1 MPHTTSLDDYQVK
14 HFFEIE
20 LGMPEATVERLAEE
34 GVERPEDLVE
44 FSLADVKTMV
54 ANLRRPGGSEP
65 DGDAGGTVPTFPF
78 KFGAKAM
85 LRLQN
90 ACDVAKCYET
100 LRCDMSAD
108 MLVCDPAIKNFKLEH
123 DALIERKKQTVVTPR
138 MSSNLNVVKWTESF
152 LDFLSRLVGVRNMP
166 LTYVVRE
173 TVEVDIGTE
182 VILLNGCCYTE
193 ESGSIEQ
200 ELIIRASHKHPL
212 CKDDNARMYFLLE
225 EATRSTSYAASI
237 KPFQKKRNGRDAW
250 FSIKKTTRWGGQV
263 ASGVGTSR
271 RLREPTKMEG

>member
-20 LGMPEATVERLAEE
+20 LGVPETTVERLAEE
-34 GVERPEDLVE
+34 GIERPEDLVE
-44 FSLADVKTMV
+44 FSLADIKTMV

-65 DGDAGGTVPTFPF
+65 DGDAGGTVPTSPF
-78 KFGAKAM
+78 KFGAKAT

-90 ACDVAKCYET
+90 ACDIMKHYEI
-100 LRCDMSAD
+100 LRCDTSAD
-108 MLVCDPAIKNFKLEH
+108 MLVYDPVIKNFKLEH

-138 MSSNLNVVKWTESF
+138 ISSNLNVVKWTESF
-152 LDFLSRLVGVRNMP
+152 LDFLSRLIGVRNTP
-166 LTYVVRE
+166 LTHVVRE

-182 VILLNGCCYTE
+182 VVLLNGCCYTE

-200 ELIIRASHKHPL
+200 ELISRASHKHPL
-212 CKDDNARMYFLLE
+212 CKDDNARIYFLLE
-225 EATRSTSYAASI
+225 ESTRSTSYAASI

-250 FSIKKTTRWGGQV
+250 FSIKTQY
-263 ASGVGTSR
+263 AGV
-271 RLREPTKMEG
+271 